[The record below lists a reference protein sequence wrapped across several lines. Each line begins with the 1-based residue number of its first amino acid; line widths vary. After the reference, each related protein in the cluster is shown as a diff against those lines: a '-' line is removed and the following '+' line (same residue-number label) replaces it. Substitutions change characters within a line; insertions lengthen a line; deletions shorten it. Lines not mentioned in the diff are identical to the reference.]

1 MRDGL
6 GVFSSSTHIVGYAAD
21 PKPNQYRN
29 GHVNRKGAHGRAI
42 PSPQTFCLRGE
53 VHTVALW
60 IVWLV
65 RRGIVVVKF
74 EKLKA
79 ILPFP
84 HFGNIEAVRTMHI
97 GIQGDAATL

>member
-1 MRDGL
+1 M
-6 GVFSSSTHIVGYAAD
+6 
-21 PKPNQYRN
+21 
-29 GHVNRKGAHGRAI
+29 
-42 PSPQTFCLRGE
+42 
-53 VHTVALW
+53 ALW

-84 HFGNIEAVRTMHI
+84 HFGNIEAVRTMQI

>member
-1 MRDGL
+1 MGQ
-6 GVFSSSTHIVGYAAD
+6 GFSLHRPISWDTRPD
-21 PKPNQYRN
+21 PKPNQHRN
-29 GHVNRKGAHGRAI
+29 GHAISKDIRDRAI

-74 EKLKA
+74 EKFKA